1 MRLERSRAQVR
12 RTGSWAAAG
21 GGTGVLATLDPAP
34 MRPSRSPRS
43 PSAAG
48 PGASNQ
54 RPGRGRGI
62 SRGFQ
67 KQNLARRGAEE
78 RAMGAWEGLRP
89 RSLDS

>member
-1 MRLERSRAQVR
+1 MRLEPGRAQVR

-21 GGTGVLATLDPAP
+21 GGTGVLATLDQAP
-34 MRPSRSPRS
+34 MRPSCSPRS
-43 PSAAG
+43 TSAAG

-54 RPGRGRGI
+54 LPGRGRGI

-67 KQNLARRGAEE
+67 KQNLAHRGAEE